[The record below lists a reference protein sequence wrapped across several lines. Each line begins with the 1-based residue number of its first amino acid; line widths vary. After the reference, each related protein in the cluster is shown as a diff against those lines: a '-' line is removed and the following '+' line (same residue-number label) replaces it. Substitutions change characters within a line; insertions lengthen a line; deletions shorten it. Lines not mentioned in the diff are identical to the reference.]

1 MKDEDRTKE
10 QLIAEV
16 AALRRR
22 VAEMEAPEAG
32 RGRMDPQLD
41 QGAKSLQDRANILVS
56 ILDCV
61 PDGVV
66 AADKNGQFLLWN
78 PAAERIIGKGAMDS
92 KPHEWAEAYGDFL
105 PDMMTPFPTDEM
117 PLVRAIRGEST
128 DAMEMFVRHEQV
140 PEGIYISVTGIPLK
154 DEKDDLVGGIA
165 VFHDVTQHKRAD
177 AALRQ
182 TEKRYYNIFEGA
194 AVSIWEQDFSEV
206 KAAIDGLKAQGITDF
221 QAHFDQHP
229 DLVDEVIR
237 MTKILDV
244 NDTSLRLY
252 GAGSKEELMGSLDK
266 LFLPE
271 SRQTLLELLI
281 AMADGETYFEA
292 ESAIKDL
299 QGNRIDIL
307 VTMAMYS
314 VNREFDNVLVSSI
327 DITQRKQAERALQRY
342 TEELSRSNAELEQ
355 FAYVASHDLQ
365 EPTRKVQAFGDRLEA
380 VAGDALGDRGRD
392 YLDRMKDA
400 AGRMQT
406 LINNLLTYSRVTTR
420 AQPFVPVEL
429 SQVAR
434 GVLSDLEVKIEKEA
448 ARVEVGDLPTIDADP
463 TQMRQL
469 LQNLIGNSL
478 KFHREGETAVVKVH
492 GELLKGERQPHRGI
506 SHVDGHLDGRCR
518 IIVEDNGIGFDEKYL
533 DRIFTIFQRL
543 HGRNEY
549 EGTGIGLAVC
559 RKIAERHGGDITAK
573 SAPGHG
579 ATFIV
584 TLPAKQDA
592 REAVQ

>member
-16 AALRRR
+16 AALRQRI
-22 VAEMEAPEAG
+22 AEMEASKAG
-32 RGRMDPQLD
+32 RERVGHRLD
-41 QGAKSLQDRANILVS
+41 HGASSSQDRANILVS

-66 AADKNGQFLLWN
+66 AADKSGEFLLWN
-78 PAAERIIGKGAMDS
+78 PAAERIIGKGAMNS
-92 KPHEWAEAYGDFL
+92 KPDEWAEMYGGFL
-105 PDMMTPFPTDEM
+105 PDTVTPFPTDDI

-128 DAMEMFVRHEQV
+128 DAVEMFVRHQQV
-140 PEGIYISVTGIPLK
+140 DEGTYISVTGIPLK
-154 DEKDDLVGGIA
+154 DEKDNLIGGIA
-165 VFHDVTQHKRAD
+165 VFHDITRRKRAD

-206 KAAIDGLKAQGITDF
+206 KAAIDDLKARGITDF

-252 GAGSKEELMGSLDK
+252 GAASKEELMGSLDK

-271 SRQTLLELLI
+271 SRQTLLELLV

-327 DITQRKQAERALQRY
+327 DITRRKQAERALQRY

-380 VAGDALGDRGRD
+380 VSGDALGDRGRD
-392 YLDRMKDA
+392 YLERMKDA

-434 GVLSDLEVKIEKEA
+434 DVLSDLEVKIEKEA

-478 KFHREGETAVVKVH
+478 KFHPEGETTVVKIH
-492 GELLKGERQPHRGI
+492 GELLKGEGQRQRGI
-506 SHVDGHLDGRCR
+506 PPVDGRCQ

-584 TLPAKQDA
+584 TLPVKQDA

>member
-1 MKDEDRTKE
+1 
-10 QLIAEV
+10 
-16 AALRRR
+16 
-22 VAEMEAPEAG
+22 
-32 RGRMDPQLD
+32 
-41 QGAKSLQDRANILVS
+41 
-56 ILDCV
+56 
-61 PDGVV
+61 
-66 AADKNGQFLLWN
+66 
-78 PAAERIIGKGAMDS
+78 
-92 KPHEWAEAYGDFL
+92 
-105 PDMMTPFPTDEM
+105 MMTPFPTDEM

-128 DAMEMFVRHEQV
+128 DAVEMFVRHEQV

-206 KAAIDGLKAQGITDF
+206 KAAIDDLKARGITDF

-252 GAGSKEELMGSLDK
+252 GAASKEELMGSLDK

-271 SRQTLLELLI
+271 SRQTLLELLV

-327 DITQRKQAERALQRY
+327 DITRRKQAERALQRY

-380 VAGDALGDRGRD
+380 VSGDALGDRGRD
-392 YLDRMKDA
+392 YLERMKDA

-434 GVLSDLEVKIEKEA
+434 GRIVRPGSED
-448 ARVEVGDLPTIDADP
+448 
-463 TQMRQL
+463 
-469 LQNLIGNSL
+469 
-478 KFHREGETAVVKVH
+478 REGSRTS
-492 GELLKGERQPHRGI
+492 G
-506 SHVDGHLDGRCR
+506 SGRPA
-518 IIVEDNGIGFDEKYL
+518 DN
-533 DRIFTIFQRL
+533 
-543 HGRNEY
+543 
-549 EGTGIGLAVC
+549 
-559 RKIAERHGGDITAK
+559 
-573 SAPGHG
+573 
-579 ATFIV
+579 
-584 TLPAKQDA
+584 
-592 REAVQ
+592 